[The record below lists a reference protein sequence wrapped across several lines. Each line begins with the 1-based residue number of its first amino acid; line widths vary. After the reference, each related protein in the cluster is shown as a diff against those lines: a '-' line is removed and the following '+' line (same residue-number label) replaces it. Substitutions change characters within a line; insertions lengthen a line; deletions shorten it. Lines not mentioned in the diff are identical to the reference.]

1 MEKRNNVRLLL
12 RNLLMIA
19 VGSAIFS
26 LGFDLFLEPAGIS
39 CGGVSGIAMLIVYA
53 TKSKFLTVG
62 ILSALINLPLFF
74 FGYHKIG
81 KLFFFGSLLG
91 MVVTSVGFDLF
102 ARILPI
108 PKTEPLVAAI
118 FGGVIIGEYGYY
130 ESCQELVTRILK
142 VFCDSTLPVLQKS
155 RDAYDEN
162 PYLVEDFYDLC
173 GRTIQNTPAL
183 FFRDTNMLLLVTQAA
198 VQGIQLQHR
207 EANNSL
213 MRYLE
218 SLLSYG
224 QEVEKEE
231 GELAL
236 NPINYR
242 DRVLSVLSVC
252 GQEMMNQLVA
262 ALTGGLPESRL
273 KDSNV
278 SVVSVLYNY
287 YDYFNDLFIQA
298 MANTI
303 ATIPERILSSA
314 EKHQF
319 MAVGEGRGDDA

>member
-118 FGGVIIGEYGYY
+118 FGGVIIGAGLGIVFIAGA
-130 ESCQELVTRILK
+130 STGGVDIVARLLKLKFRNFPIGKILL
-142 VFCDSTLPVLQKS
+142 SM
-155 RDAYDEN
+155 
-162 PYLVEDFYDLC
+162 DLC
-173 GRTIQNTPAL
+173 TAVATGIVYGEFNNTLYSVITLVLSSFVLDKVVYGMDYAKVAL
-183 FFRDTNMLLLVTQAA
+183 IISDRYEEIAQAIDTQLDRGVTLLHG
-198 VQGIQLQHR
+198 QGF
-207 EANNSL
+207 
-213 MRYLE
+213 YLR
-218 SLLSYG
+218 SDKFVLLSAVKRK
-224 QEVEKEE
+224 Q
-231 GELAL
+231 LA
-236 NPINYR
+236 
-242 DRVLSVLSVC
+242 
-252 GQEMMNQLVA
+252 Q
-262 ALTGGLPESRL
+262 L
-273 KDSNV
+273 KDLVMSIDP
-278 SVVSVLYNY
+278 SAFIILQDAHQVLGDGFKR
-287 YDYFNDLFIQA
+287 YDRNEL
-298 MANTI
+298 
-303 ATIPERILSSA
+303 
-314 EKHQF
+314 
-319 MAVGEGRGDDA
+319 

>member
-118 FGGVIIGEYGYY
+118 FGGVIIGAGLGIVFIAGA
-130 ESCQELVTRILK
+130 STGGVDIVARLLKLKFRNFPIGKILL
-142 VFCDSTLPVLQKS
+142 CM
-155 RDAYDEN
+155 
-162 PYLVEDFYDLC
+162 DLC
-173 GRTIQNTPAL
+173 TAVATGIVYGEFNNTLYSVITLVLSSFVLDKVVYGMDYAKVAL
-183 FFRDTNMLLLVTQAA
+183 IISDRYEEIAQAIDTQLDRGVTLLHG
-198 VQGIQLQHR
+198 QGF
-207 EANNSL
+207 
-213 MRYLE
+213 YLR
-218 SLLSYG
+218 SDKFVLLSAVKRK
-224 QEVEKEE
+224 Q
-231 GELAL
+231 LA
-236 NPINYR
+236 
-242 DRVLSVLSVC
+242 
-252 GQEMMNQLVA
+252 Q
-262 ALTGGLPESRL
+262 L
-273 KDSNV
+273 KDLVISIDP
-278 SVVSVLYNY
+278 SAFIILQDAHQVLGDGFKR
-287 YDYFNDLFIQA
+287 YDRNEL
-298 MANTI
+298 
-303 ATIPERILSSA
+303 
-314 EKHQF
+314 
-319 MAVGEGRGDDA
+319 

>member
-1 MEKRNNVRLLL
+1 MIIRYTTLRSNRNAVPSLCAYFEQNWQMFEMIVRAYPTNESVFSSPLTRRNVIESMCRFFKYFMRLDRDAFLQLL
-12 RNLLMIA
+12 QRTVTLILDGYASSA
-19 VGSAIFS
+19 VNSY
-26 LGFDLFLEPAGIS
+26 
-39 CGGVSGIAMLIVYA
+39 VY
-53 TKSKFLTVG
+53 L
-62 ILSALINLPLFF
+62 
-74 FGYHKIG
+74 
-81 KLFFFGSLLG
+81 
-91 MVVTSVGFDLF
+91 
-102 ARILPI
+102 
-108 PKTEPLVAAI
+108 
-118 FGGVIIGEYGYY
+118 GGVIIGEYGYY

>member
-118 FGGVIIGEYGYY
+118 FGGVIIGAGLGIVFIAGASTGGVDIVARLLKLKFRNFPIGKILLCMDLCTAVATGIVYGEFNNTLYSVITLVLSSFVLDKVVYGMDYAKVALIISDRY
-130 ESCQELVTRILK
+130 EEIAQAIDTQLDRGVTLLHGQGFYLRSDKFVLLSAVKRKQLAQLKELVMSIDPSAFIILQ
-142 VFCDSTLPVLQKS
+142 DAHQVLGDGFK
-155 RDAYDEN
+155 RYDRN
-162 PYLVEDFYDLC
+162 
-173 GRTIQNTPAL
+173 
-183 FFRDTNMLLLVTQAA
+183 
-198 VQGIQLQHR
+198 
-207 EANNSL
+207 
-213 MRYLE
+213 
-218 SLLSYG
+218 
-224 QEVEKEE
+224 
-231 GELAL
+231 EL
-236 NPINYR
+236 
-242 DRVLSVLSVC
+242 
-252 GQEMMNQLVA
+252 
-262 ALTGGLPESRL
+262 
-273 KDSNV
+273 
-278 SVVSVLYNY
+278 
-287 YDYFNDLFIQA
+287 
-298 MANTI
+298 
-303 ATIPERILSSA
+303 
-314 EKHQF
+314 
-319 MAVGEGRGDDA
+319 

>member
-102 ARILPI
+102 VRILPI

-118 FGGVIIGEYGYY
+118 FGGVIIGAGLGIVFIAGA
-130 ESCQELVTRILK
+130 STGGVDIVARLLKLKFRNFPIGKILL
-142 VFCDSTLPVLQKS
+142 CM
-155 RDAYDEN
+155 
-162 PYLVEDFYDLC
+162 DLC
-173 GRTIQNTPAL
+173 TAVATGIVYGEFNNTLYSVITLVLSSFVLDKVVYGMDYAKVAL
-183 FFRDTNMLLLVTQAA
+183 IISDRYEEIAQAIDTQLDRGVTLLHG
-198 VQGIQLQHR
+198 QGF
-207 EANNSL
+207 
-213 MRYLE
+213 YLR
-218 SLLSYG
+218 SDKFVLLSAVKRK
-224 QEVEKEE
+224 Q
-231 GELAL
+231 LA
-236 NPINYR
+236 
-242 DRVLSVLSVC
+242 
-252 GQEMMNQLVA
+252 Q
-262 ALTGGLPESRL
+262 L
-273 KDSNV
+273 KDLVMSIDP
-278 SVVSVLYNY
+278 SAFIILQDAHQVLGDGFKR
-287 YDYFNDLFIQA
+287 YDRNEL
-298 MANTI
+298 
-303 ATIPERILSSA
+303 
-314 EKHQF
+314 
-319 MAVGEGRGDDA
+319 

>member
-53 TKSKFLTVG
+53 TKSKFLTIG

-118 FGGVIIGEYGYY
+118 FGGVIIGAGLGIVFIAGA
-130 ESCQELVTRILK
+130 STGGVDIVARLLKLKFRNFPIGKILL
-142 VFCDSTLPVLQKS
+142 CM
-155 RDAYDEN
+155 
-162 PYLVEDFYDLC
+162 DLC
-173 GRTIQNTPAL
+173 TAVATGIVYGEFNNTLYSVITLVLSSFVLDKVVYGMDYAKVAL
-183 FFRDTNMLLLVTQAA
+183 IISDRYEEIAQAIDTQLDRGVTLLHG
-198 VQGIQLQHR
+198 QGF
-207 EANNSL
+207 
-213 MRYLE
+213 YLR
-218 SLLSYG
+218 SDKFVLLSAVKRK
-224 QEVEKEE
+224 Q
-231 GELAL
+231 LA
-236 NPINYR
+236 
-242 DRVLSVLSVC
+242 
-252 GQEMMNQLVA
+252 Q
-262 ALTGGLPESRL
+262 L
-273 KDSNV
+273 KDLVMSIDP
-278 SVVSVLYNY
+278 SAFIILQDAHQVLGDGFKR
-287 YDYFNDLFIQA
+287 YDRNEL
-298 MANTI
+298 
-303 ATIPERILSSA
+303 
-314 EKHQF
+314 
-319 MAVGEGRGDDA
+319 

>member
-118 FGGVIIGEYGYY
+118 FGGVIGAGLGIVFIAGASTGGVDIVARLLKLKFRNFPIGK
-130 ESCQELVTRILK
+130 ILL
-142 VFCDSTLPVLQKS
+142 CM
-155 RDAYDEN
+155 
-162 PYLVEDFYDLC
+162 DLC
-173 GRTIQNTPAL
+173 TAVATGIVYGEFNNTLYSVITLVLSSFVLDKVVYGMDYAKVAL
-183 FFRDTNMLLLVTQAA
+183 IISDRYEEIAQAIDTQLDRGVTLLHG
-198 VQGIQLQHR
+198 QGF
-207 EANNSL
+207 
-213 MRYLE
+213 YLR
-218 SLLSYG
+218 SDKFVLLSAVKRK
-224 QEVEKEE
+224 Q
-231 GELAL
+231 LA
-236 NPINYR
+236 
-242 DRVLSVLSVC
+242 
-252 GQEMMNQLVA
+252 Q
-262 ALTGGLPESRL
+262 L
-273 KDSNV
+273 KDLVMSIDP
-278 SVVSVLYNY
+278 SAFIILQDAHQVLGDGFKR
-287 YDYFNDLFIQA
+287 YDRNEL
-298 MANTI
+298 
-303 ATIPERILSSA
+303 
-314 EKHQF
+314 
-319 MAVGEGRGDDA
+319 

>member
-118 FGGVIIGEYGYY
+118 FGGVIIGAGLGIVFIAGA
-130 ESCQELVTRILK
+130 STGGVDIVARLLKLKFRNFPIGKILL
-142 VFCDSTLPVLQKS
+142 CM
-155 RDAYDEN
+155 
-162 PYLVEDFYDLC
+162 DLC
-173 GRTIQNTPAL
+173 TAVATGIVYGEFNNTLYSVITLVLSSFVLDKVVYGMDYAKVAL
-183 FFRDTNMLLLVTQAA
+183 IISDRYEEIAQAIDTQLDRGVTLLHG
-198 VQGIQLQHR
+198 QGF
-207 EANNSL
+207 
-213 MRYLE
+213 YLR
-218 SLLSYG
+218 SDKFVLLSAIKRK
-224 QEVEKEE
+224 Q
-231 GELAL
+231 LA
-236 NPINYR
+236 
-242 DRVLSVLSVC
+242 
-252 GQEMMNQLVA
+252 Q
-262 ALTGGLPESRL
+262 L
-273 KDSNV
+273 KDLVMSIDP
-278 SVVSVLYNY
+278 SAFIILQDAHQVLGDGFKR
-287 YDYFNDLFIQA
+287 YDRNEL
-298 MANTI
+298 
-303 ATIPERILSSA
+303 
-314 EKHQF
+314 
-319 MAVGEGRGDDA
+319 